1 MQGLKKL
8 MRTLFKY
15 LVLFQMSKT
24 NNMII
29 KSCLFL
35 LIKGFNNNN
44 IILISKVCNYVLLD
58 LSIGNNNIII
68 SMGLSDIQYILILT
82 FQVKVYDIFSLS
94 LF

>member
-24 NNMII
+24 NNMVI

-35 LIKGFNNNN
+35 LIMGFKNNN
-44 IILISKVCNYVLLD
+44 IILISKICNYVLLD
-58 LSIGNNNIII
+58 LSIGNNNILI
-68 SMGLSDIQYILILT
+68 SMALSDIQYILILA
-82 FQVKVYDIFSLS
+82 FQVKAYSIFSFS